1 MGRAAYC
8 RQQAALCRQ
17 VAAQLSLHAEI
28 ERLRERA
35 RAYDVEADDIDEAA
49 SNASRTTGDVPSSDR

>member
-8 RQQAALCRQ
+8 REQAALCRE
-17 VAAQLSLHAEI
+17 VAAQLSLHTDV

-35 RAYDVEADDIDEAA
+35 RAYDVEADRIDAVSHASAA
-49 SNASRTTGDVPSSDR
+49 HDDETSSDP

>member
-17 VAAQLSLHAEI
+17 VAAQLSLHADV

-35 RAYDVEADDIDEAA
+35 RAYDVEADGIDATSDACPTSGDEQI
-49 SNASRTTGDVPSSDR
+49 SNS